1 MFGATLRSQRA
12 LAAGLVGALA
22 VWLAEL
28 ILEFVL
34 LLPRT
39 GLEAAQALVT
49 RLSRELA
56 EQTYTWGGMPHA
68 LPRVSFGIAAFPE
81 DGQLAD
87 QLIAKADEQMYAD
100 KARARGRLR

>member
-1 MFGATLRSQRA
+1 
-12 LAAGLVGALA
+12 
-22 VWLAEL
+22 
-28 ILEFVL
+28 VL